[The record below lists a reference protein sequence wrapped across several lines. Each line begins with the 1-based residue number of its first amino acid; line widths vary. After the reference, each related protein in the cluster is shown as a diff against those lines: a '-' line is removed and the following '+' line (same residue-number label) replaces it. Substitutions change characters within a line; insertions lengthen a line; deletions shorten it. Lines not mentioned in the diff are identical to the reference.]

1 MHDLRQVHKNNLLER
16 DKNGEPVSI
25 DDPDYSVIKRIINEA
40 KRLTMRMN
48 TQVLGCDEIRNIFS
62 ELTGQAIDPLFTLW
76 TPFYTDFGKNIRV
89 GRNVFINHA
98 CTFMDRGGITL
109 EDDVFIGP
117 KVCLITE
124 NHGLREEERRT
135 LNSHPIRVCKGAWIG
150 AGAIVLPGVTIGEYA
165 VVGAGSVVTHD
176 VPDHVVAAGNPAK
189 IIKSTEEKV

>member
-1 MHDLRQVHKNNLLER
+1 MEDIFKKDLSGAMVSPDEPGYDKLISSIFDTMKLAYELNTGYHTPEEVHDYLC
-16 DKNGEPVSI
+16 
-25 DDPDYSVIKRIINEA
+25 RI
-40 KRLTMRMN
+40 
-48 TQVLGCDEIRNIFS
+48 
-62 ELTGQAIDPLFTLW
+62 TGQEIDPSTTLLP
-76 TPFYTDFGKNIRV
+76 PFYVDFGKNIRV

>member
-1 MHDLRQVHKNNLLER
+1 MTTEQLNDFMLSGNEIKGRSPEHGLMHK
-16 DKNGEPVSI
+16 VSE
-25 DDPDYSVIKRIINEA
+25 EA
-40 KRLTMRMN
+40 RSITAELNSGYHTREEIRLMMSRLTGREVDKSFGMFPPFYSDY
-48 TQVLGCDEIRNIFS
+48 GRNIM
-62 ELTGQAIDPLFTLW
+62 L
-76 TPFYTDFGKNIRV
+76 